1 MYKNLTLLLLHLTSL
16 SSTSALF
23 SPAAFS
29 QRSYYNFQRLS
40 LSKHY
45 SSFLDLNS
53 KCASSLISN
62 SKFSYFL
69 NSVVRIHL
77 DEKIPQYE
85 GISEQDNNPVSPKV
99 SFICNHTEFIRNTS
113 PFNGAGILVHS
124 NINSVNSINAVIE
137 YTTFNENTALMGGA
151 IYYESST
158 FNMSNSHFSKN
169 VARIGSHVFLSC
181 VRSNVES
188 CKFQEASSQEKNNGL
203 SSVELTA
210 SESSG
215 TYTFKNSQF
224 FLDKAPFRANGV
236 TANLFDCCFLDYNE
250 GDYFNYNYDKI
261 LGAINS
267 GSIVLKQVTIN
278 NKIASDTTID
288 YNDKINT
295 NGMTDASDEQLST
308 CRLIPYPTQ
317 TSHYKISDE
326 PAIFALVA
334 IIFFVLVSIV
344 GIFIVTCKKKKDI
357 PPEDAVNE
365 PLKSQK

>member
-215 TYTFKNSQF
+215 TYTFRNCQF

-236 TANLFDCCFLDYNE
+236 TAELSNCCFLDYNE

-267 GSIVLKQVTIN
+267 GSILLNQVTIN
-278 NKIASDTTID
+278 NKTASTTKVTDTTI
-288 YNDKINT
+288 NT
-295 NGMTDASDEQLST
+295 DGMTDADEEQLSI

-344 GIFIVTCKKKKDI
+344 GILLVKRRK
-357 PPEDAVNE
+357 AYH
-365 PLKSQK
+365 LKTL